1 MIEVKNLIYF
11 LNIGKQPVILLHLN
25 VIIYILIGFTSI
37 SKLNYVKGHLLE
49 QRSLHERNV
58 WKVLGEWPGRWGWEK
73 CGWKGPGRRRN
84 CSSLIWYIF
93 YVISVNA
100 HLSFAFRTKTLCK
113 IIFQLCT
120 YCTYWTMLSWKS

>member
-58 WKVLGEWPGRWGWEK
+58 
-73 CGWKGPGRRRN
+73 
-84 CSSLIWYIF
+84 
-93 YVISVNA
+93 
-100 HLSFAFRTKTLCK
+100 
-113 IIFQLCT
+113 
-120 YCTYWTMLSWKS
+120 